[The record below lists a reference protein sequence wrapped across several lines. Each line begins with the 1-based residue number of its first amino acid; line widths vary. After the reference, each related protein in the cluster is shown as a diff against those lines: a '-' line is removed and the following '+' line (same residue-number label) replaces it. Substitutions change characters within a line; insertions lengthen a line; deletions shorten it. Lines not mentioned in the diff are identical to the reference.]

1 VGLPSG
7 PRDARWWAG
16 AAVTAMSALLL
27 AFVAHAA
34 VFSGLQHQRAQALAY
49 EALRTALAQATA
61 PTGQLDLNGEMV
73 ALGAPVALLE
83 IPKIGLREVILEG
96 TTAEVLRSG
105 AGHRRDSVLPGQPGT
120 AALLGRQA
128 TYGGVFS
135 ELHRL
140 APGDTITVTTAQG
153 QATYQVFAL
162 RRAGDPLPEELRAGQ
177 GRLELM
183 TGDGL
188 ALFPSGVLHV
198 DAELV
203 TQAHAASSKVMAYA
217 ALPAAE
223 RAMGQAPDAWY
234 TAGFAAIFFAAA
246 AVGLWWLWRSW
257 GRWQAWLIGLPV
269 LLALGLACADC
280 AINALPNLI

>member
-1 VGLPSG
+1 M
-7 PRDARWWAG
+7 
-16 AAVTAMSALLL
+16 TATSALLL

-34 VFSGLQHQRAQALAY
+34 VLSGLQHQRAQTLAY
-49 EALRTALAQATA
+49 EELRVTLAKAEA
-61 PTGQLDLNGEMV
+61 PTGQLDLNGQMV
-73 ALGAPVALLE
+73 ALGTPVALLE
-83 IPKIGLREVILEG
+83 IPKIGLREVVLEG
-96 TTAEVLRSG
+96 TTAAVLRGG

-120 AALLGRQA
+120 AVVLGRQA

-140 APGDTITVTTAQG
+140 APGDAITVTTAQG

-162 RRAGDPLPEELRAGQ
+162 RRAGDPLPEALRSGQ
-177 GRLELM
+177 ARLELM

-203 TQAHAASSKVMAYA
+203 TQAHGVSQKVMAYA

-223 RAMGQAPDAWY
+223 RAMGQAEGAWY
-234 TAGFAAIFFAAA
+234 TAFFAAVFCA
-246 AVGLWWLWRSW
+246 GAGFGVWWLWRSW

-269 LLALGLACADC
+269 LLALGIACADS
-280 AINALPNLI
+280 AMNALPNLI